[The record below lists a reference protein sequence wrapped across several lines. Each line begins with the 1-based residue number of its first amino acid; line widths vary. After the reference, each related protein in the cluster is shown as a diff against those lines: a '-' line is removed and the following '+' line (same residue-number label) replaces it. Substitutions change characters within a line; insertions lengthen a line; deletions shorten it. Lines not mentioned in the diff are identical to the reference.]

1 MVIPFNFA
9 RIPEIHFGV
18 GKFEMLPKLIKQY
31 GSKVMLVTGKS
42 SFIESE
48 RGRQL
53 LKNLNQENISFELVH
68 VYTEPSVAFIDEVCQ
83 RFRKN
88 EIYAVVAIGGGS
100 VIDAGKAI
108 SAMLPLND
116 SVKPYLEGIDS
127 GKTHPG
133 IKLPFIAIPTTSG
146 TGSEAT
152 KNAVISE
159 VGEKGFKKSLRH
171 NNFVP
176 DVALV
181 DPGLTL
187 YCPPEITAFTGLDT
201 ITQLLEA
208 YISTQASEL
217 TDAIAFSGL
226 QHVAGSI
233 QMAYNN
239 GTNLEARSNMS
250 YAALLSGIVLA
261 NAGLGTVHGFASAI
275 GGFFDVP
282 HGVICGTLLGV
293 VNRRNIEKLIE
304 NNNKPMLEKYA
315 KVGRLFCNEMGKT
328 DEFYIHSLANA
339 LDSFINE
346 FKVPKFSTYGILQ
359 SDVNR
364 ILDRTSNKNNPVKF
378 NREELQQILISRM

>member
-1 MVIPFNFA
+1 MVTSFSFA
-9 RIPEIHFGV
+9 RIPEIYFGV

-31 GSKVMLVTGKS
+31 GIKVLLVTGKT

-48 RGRQL
+48 KGRQI
-53 LKNLNQENISFELVH
+53 LKKLNQENISFELVH
-68 VYTEPSVAFIDEVCQ
+68 VHTEPSVTFIDEVCQ
-83 RFRKN
+83 SFRKS
-88 EIYAVVAIGGGS
+88 EINVVVAIGGGS

-108 SAMLPLND
+108 SAMIPLND
-116 SVKPYLEGIDS
+116 SVKPYLEGVVS
-127 GKTHPG
+127 GKTHSG
-133 IKLPFIAIPTTSG
+133 VKLPFIAIPTTSG

-176 DVALV
+176 DIALV
-181 DPGLTL
+181 DPELTL
-187 YCPPEITAFTGLDT
+187 HCPPEITAFTGLDA

-208 YISTQASEL
+208 YVSIQASEF

-226 QHVAGSI
+226 QHAAASI
-233 QMAYNN
+233 QMAYHN
-239 GTNLEARSNMS
+239 GINLEARSNMS

-282 HGVICGTLLGV
+282 HGAICGTLLGV
-293 VNRRNIEKLIE
+293 VNRKNIEKLIL
-304 NNNKPMLEKYA
+304 NNDKLMLAKYA

-328 DEFYIHSLANA
+328 DEFYIHSFADK
-339 LDSFINE
+339 LDCLINE
-346 FKVPKFSTYGILQ
+346 FKVPKFNMFGILQ

-364 ILDRTSNKNNPVKF
+364 ILDQTSNKNNPVNF
-378 NREELQQILISRM
+378 NSNELEEILISRI